1 MHEDPK
7 RVGGIGSNIYTSKF
21 SKMKTKLFLLLCAS
35 FFFQTCIVKNL
46 PTDDGKI
53 EVVFLQLND
62 VYEIA
67 PSDGGKVAG
76 MARVA
81 TLLKKLERENP
92 NTFCVLAGDFLNP
105 SLMGQLKVDG
115 KRISGEQMVQVMNA
129 VGVDFVTFG
138 NHEFDVKQNELQAR
152 MNESDFVWLGT
163 SVREVVDTQQVKF
176 HKVKNGIREEAVD
189 NYVLELGD
197 KDGTTAKIGLFGT
210 TIDSNPKKYV
220 YYQDYYKRPIEEAQK
235 LEKSCDVIIGLTH
248 LEIDQDIELAKQM
261 PVNVPLF
268 MGGHD
273 HDNMSV
279 TQGQTVITK
288 ADANAKSAYIHRITI
303 TRTPEGK
310 KVDVNSE
317 LVKITD
323 AIPDDPAVDALV
335 DKWMKVQDE
344 LVTQIYP
351 VPYEHIYTT
360 TEAWDAR
367 ESSIRNFQTN
377 YGAIMTKAMSAAAT
391 KDIVGSFTN
400 GGSTRID
407 DQLKGKIYAIDIF
420 RALPFGGGV
429 SEVKMKGSLL
439 KKMLNQ
445 GQKNKGN
452 GGFLQLDNF
461 VYDET
466 SMAWKADNQ
475 VIKDNNEYWVV
486 VTDFLLTGYESGMDF
501 FTKDNPEILQIDAPA
516 EENDLRSDIRA
527 VMIDFIKKMK

>member
-1 MHEDPK
+1 
-7 RVGGIGSNIYTSKF
+7 
-21 SKMKTKLFLLLCAS
+21 MKTKLFLLICVS
-35 FFFQTCIVKNL
+35 FFFQTCTVKKL
-46 PTDDGKI
+46 PLQTDDGKI

-67 PSDGGKVAG
+67 TGDGGKIGG

-81 TLLKKLERENP
+81 TLVKKLERENP

-129 VGVDFVTFG
+129 IGVDFVTFG
-138 NHEFDVKQNELQAR
+138 NHEFDVKGHELQAR
-152 MNESDFVWLGT
+152 MNESDFMWLGT
-163 SVREVVDTQQVKF
+163 SVREVVDNQQVKF

-189 NYVLELGD
+189 NFILEVGD

-235 LEKSCDVIIGLTH
+235 LEGNCDVVIGLTH
-248 LEIDQDIELAKQM
+248 LEIDQDVELAKQM

-273 HDNMSV
+273 HDNMLV
-279 TQGQTVITK
+279 TEGRTVIAK
-288 ADANAKSAYIHRITI
+288 ADANAKSAYIHRVTI
-303 TRTPEGK
+303 TKTAEGK
-310 KVDVNSE
+310 KVDINSE
-317 LVKITD
+317 LVQITD

-344 LVTQIYP
+344 LVVQIYP
-351 VPYEHIYTT
+351 TPYEQIYTT
-360 TEAWDAR
+360 TTPLDAR

-377 YGAIMTKAMSAAAT
+377 FGTIMTKAMSAAA
-391 KDIVGSFTN
+391 KNDIAGSFFN
-400 GGSTRID
+400 GGSVRID
-407 DQLKGKIYAIDIF
+407 DQLKGHIFAIDIF

-439 KKMLNQ
+439 KRMLNQ
-445 GQKNKGN
+445 GQKNKGK

-461 VYDET
+461 AYDE
-466 SMAWKADNQ
+466 AAQVWKAGNEE
-475 VIKDNNEYWVV
+475 IKDNKDYWVI
-486 VTDFLLTGYESGMDF
+486 TPSFLLTGLESGMDF
-501 FTKDNPEILQIDAPA
+501 FTKDNPEILQIDTPSGD
-516 EENDLRSDIRA
+516 EDLRNDIRT

>member
-1 MHEDPK
+1 
-7 RVGGIGSNIYTSKF
+7 
-21 SKMKTKLFLLLCAS
+21 MKTKIFYLLCLS
-35 FFFQTCIVKNL
+35 FFFQNCTVKNL

-53 EVVFLQLND
+53 ELVFLQLND

-67 PSDGGKVAG
+67 PSDGGKIGG

-81 TLLKKLERENP
+81 TLVKKLERENP

-105 SLMGQLKVDG
+105 SLIGQLKIDG
-115 KRISGEQMVQVMNA
+115 KRIKGEQMVQAMNA

-138 NHEFDVKQNELQAR
+138 NHEFDVKQHELQAR
-152 MNESDFVWLGT
+152 MNESDFTWIGT
-163 SVREVVDTQQVKF
+163 SVREVVDNQQVKF
-176 HKVKNGIREEAVD
+176 HKVKNGLKEEAVD
-189 NYVLELGD
+189 SYILEIGD
-197 KDGTTAKIGLFGT
+197 KDGTTAKVGLFGT

-220 YYQDYYKRPIEEAQK
+220 YYQDYYKRPIKEAQK
-235 LEKSCDVIIGLTH
+235 LEKTCDLVIGLTH

-273 HDNMSV
+273 HDNMRV
-279 TQGQTVITK
+279 VEGNTAITK

-303 TRTPEGK
+303 TKTTEGK

-323 AIPDDPAVDALV
+323 AIPNDPAVDALV

-351 VPYEHIYTT
+351 TPYEQIYTA
-360 TEAWDAR
+360 TEPWDAR

-377 YGAIMTKAMSAAAT
+377 FGTIMTKAMSAAA
-391 KDIVGSFTN
+391 KNEIVGSFFN
-400 GGSTRID
+400 GGSVRID
-407 DQLKGKIYAIDIF
+407 DQLKGKIFAIDLF
-420 RALPFGGGV
+420 RALPFGGGI

-439 KKMLNQ
+439 KKMLTQ
-445 GQKNKGN
+445 GQKNKGK

-461 VYDET
+461 IYDKEVGV
-466 SMAWKADNQ
+466 WKADNQ
-475 VIKDNNEYWVV
+475 EIKNTEDYWVV
-486 VTDFLLTGYESGMDF
+486 LPSFLLTGLESGMDF
-501 FTKDNPEILQIDAPA
+501 FTKDNPEILQIDKPE
-516 EENDLRSDIRA
+516 EENDLRSDIRT
-527 VMIDFIKKMK
+527 VMIDYIKKMK